1 MHPNPS
7 RPPGIATGL
16 ALLLPC
22 TSSVM
27 GILLLVPVVPQL
39 TAAFAHVPG
48 VDFLVPMLLTLP
60 GLCIA
65 LFSPLA
71 GMLGDRYGRKRLLI
85 ASMLVYGL
93 AGMAPLVLTDIAP
106 ILASRVAVGLCEA
119 AIMTLSTTLI
129 GDIYSGKARE
139 RWLSSQTAV
148 ASVSALLFLALG
160 GLLGRQGWQA
170 PFLVYGLAWPMAI
183 GVALLVREPA
193 GHGGHVARTRMLDWS
208 GLPGRHMAVTCG
220 TTVLASILFYTI
232 QVNISTVL
240 PSHGITDPGN
250 IGLFSAL
257 ASIGVPVGTVL
268 FWAVARRDVRLL
280 LAGEFALIAV
290 AFIAMGQAPD
300 ANLFIAFAFI
310 GQMAAGL
317 LLPTL
322 LTWSMSALEFAVR
335 GRGMGLWTSSF
346 SIGQFLSAL
355 VVPALTLVT
364 GSVAASLPVIGLG
377 ALVVAAVNLVLLLQ
391 TKRVSVS

>member
-1 MHPNPS
+1 
-7 RPPGIATGL
+7 L

-65 LFSPLA
+65 LFSPFA
-71 GMLGDRYGRKRLLI
+71 GMLGDRFGRKRLLI
-85 ASMLVYGL
+85 AAMLVYGL
-93 AGMAPLVLTDIAP
+93 TGMAPLVLTDIAP

-170 PFLVYGLAWPMAI
+170 PFMVYGLAWPMAI
-183 GVALLVREPA
+183 GVALLVREPV
-193 GHGGHVARTRMLDWS
+193 GQGVHVARTRMLDWS
-208 GLPGRHMAVTCG
+208 GLPGRHMALTCG
-220 TTVLASILFYTI
+220 ITVLASILFYTI
-232 QVNISTVL
+232 QVNISAVL
-240 PSHGITDPGN
+240 PSHGITDPGG
-250 IGLFSAL
+250 IGLLSAL

-280 LAGEFALIAV
+280 LAGEFALIAA
-290 AFIAMGQAPD
+290 AFIAMGRAPD
-300 ANLFIAFAFI
+300 ANLFIAAAFI
-310 GQMAAGL
+310 GQVGAGL

-355 VVPALTLVT
+355 VVPALTLAT

-377 ALVVAAVNLVLLLQ
+377 ALLVGAANLVLLLQ
-391 TKRVSVS
+391 TKRVSAS